1 MATISLPFP
10 PSSNTSYLLLEPAM
24 PRFAGCCF
32 LLLLL
37 VSGLDLAYSES
48 QCELV
53 FEYFPYCL
61 EFLTG
66 NYYKPS
72 RRCCGHI
79 YKLNRLA
86 NRGLGAQL
94 ICWCIEYMVR
104 GTEPRMMADR
114 ISELPTECQTHLSFP
129 ISEWMDCNS

>member
-1 MATISLPFP
+1 MATKSLPFP
-10 PSSNTSYLLLEPAM
+10 ASSNTSYLLLEPAM
-24 PRFAGCCF
+24 LRFAGCCF

-37 VSGLDLAYSES
+37 VSGLDFAYSES

-72 RRCCGHI
+72 KRCCGHI

-86 NRGLGAQL
+86 NRGLGA
-94 ICWCIEYMVR
+94 R
-104 GTEPRMMADR
+104 ADLLVHR
-114 ISELPTECQTHLSFP
+114 IHGEGDGAS
-129 ISEWMDCNS
+129 NNG